1 MRPAFA
7 PRKEPMSLS
16 LNTSAAVLA
25 LCLLCVPPA
34 SAQLPSRST
43 TALQVAADKAEIHEL
58 SAQFDNSLDSE
69 DEQGFVDVFAPEGAL
84 QGFWGSS
91 AGRAEVAKAFHFM
104 LATFA
109 KDKRHTVS
117 NHQIKVN
124 GDRATMYSYL
134 TVFDRKALAVTGT
147 ATFTDT
153 LERRNGRW
161 MFIKRVLVTDPN
173 VQPII
178 DSLSKK

>member
-1 MRPAFA
+1 MRPTLLL
-7 PRKEPMSLS
+7 RKNPMPTIFKS
-16 LNTSAAVLA
+16 SAAVLA
-25 LCLLCVPPA
+25 LCLGAVLPA
-34 SAQLPSRST
+34 FAQAPSKVT

-69 DEQGFVDVFAPEGAL
+69 DERGFIDVFAPDGAL

-91 AGRAEVAKAFHFM
+91 TGRAEVAKAFHFM

-161 MFIKRVLVTDPN
+161 MFTKRVLVTDPN